1 MGRFTATADNYR
13 QTAIERSDV
22 MAVNIQNMNDE
33 MSALVEIR
41 TMNYSDLKQVIVV
54 EEKAY
59 PHPWTEGIFRDCLR
73 VGHNAW
79 VMTLDNEIIA
89 YSMVM
94 LSPGEAHILN
104 ICVDPDYQAK
114 GLGRYMLHHL
124 IKKTNQTDIDM
135 VLLEV
140 RRSNTKAQ
148 QLYQSEGF
156 HELGVRKAYYP
167 ADKGREDAIILARY
181 LDNKPGQ

>member
-1 MGRFTATADNYR
+1 
-13 QTAIERSDV
+13 
-22 MAVNIQNMNDE
+22 MAVNFQNMSDE

-41 TMNYSDLKQVIVV
+41 TMSYSDLKSVISV

-59 PHPWTEGIFRDCLR
+59 PHPWTLGIFRDCLR
-73 VGHNAW
+73 IGYNAW
-79 VMTLDNEIIA
+79 VMTLDKKIIG
-89 YSMVM
+89 YGIVM

-104 ICVDPDYQAK
+104 ICIEPDFQKK
-114 GLGRYMLHHL
+114 GLGRYLL
-124 IKKTNQTDIDM
+124 RFILKKSNQTDVDM

-140 RRSNTKAQ
+140 RRSNAAAQ

-167 ADKGREDAIILARY
+167 ADNGREDAIILAKY
-181 LDNKPGQ
+181 LAK